1 MQRSAILVSALI
13 SVIAICVGPT
23 FAANVEVK
31 MLNRGNAGP
40 MVFEPALVE
49 ISPGD
54 SVTFV
59 PSDKGHNAETIPDM
73 LPEGA
78 EPFKGKINEEITVT
92 FEAPGAY
99 GVKCLPHLAMGMV
112 MLIVVGEEPANLDD
126 IASVRLPPLSRRRM
140 DAALAE
146 YQAE

>member
-1 MQRSAILVSALI
+1 MQRSAILVSAI
-13 SVIAICVGPT
+13 VSVIAICAGPT

-31 MLNRGNAGP
+31 MLNRGDAGP
-40 MVFEPALVE
+40 MVFEPSLVE

-54 SVTFV
+54 SVTFL
-59 PSDKGHNAETIPDM
+59 PTDKGHNAETIPDM

-92 FEAPGAY
+92 FEVPGAY
-99 GVKCLPHLAMGMV
+99 GVKCLPHQAMGMV